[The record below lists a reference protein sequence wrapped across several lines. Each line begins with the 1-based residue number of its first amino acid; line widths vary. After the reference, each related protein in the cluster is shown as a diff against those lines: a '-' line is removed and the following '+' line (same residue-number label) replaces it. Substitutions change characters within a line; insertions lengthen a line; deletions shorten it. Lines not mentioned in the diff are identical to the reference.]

1 MITMAPKEE
10 YTAIARFL
18 SHEIKRA
25 RYSINIEPKIEK
37 VSTAAIIPKPRK
49 STAISMKYVK
59 PPNARPSNPASV
71 SYTHLRAHRDRG

>member
-1 MITMAPKEE
+1 MIAIAPNEE

-37 VSTAAIIPKPRK
+37 VSAAAIIPKPGNPA
-49 STAISMKYVK
+49 SISMNFVK
-59 PPNARPSNPASV
+59 PPNARPSNPA
-71 SYTHLRAHRDRG
+71 